1 MFDWSPERIETG
13 AIMMDSREAVKSLDT
28 YSDIL
33 VSLSVLLGAKMF
45 EDGGD
50 QGIRKDREGLL
61 LELKEK
67 QKEAMSLAIEIV
79 KAINHQRAGSDQS
92 GDMIG
97 VNAAVQR
104 YVLADSQAS
113 EALKK
118 KEGNATAPNA
128 TAEAIG
134 RFLEKHGRLK
144 KSAERPTTVDP
155 MTWTPRGSSPT
166 TSERP

>member
-1 MFDWSPERIETG
+1 METG
-13 AIMMDSREAVKSLDT
+13 ALMMDSREAVKSLDT

-33 VSLSVLLGAKMF
+33 VSLSVLLGAKML
-45 EDGGD
+45 EDRGD

-61 LELKEK
+61 IELKEK

-79 KAINHQRAGSDQS
+79 KAINHPHAGSDQS

-113 EALKK
+113 EAKK
-118 KEGNATAPNA
+118 KEGDATAPNA
-128 TAEAIG
+128 TAEAIR
-134 RFLEKHGRLK
+134 RFREKHGMLE
-144 KSAERPTTVDP
+144 KSAELPTTVDP
-155 MTWTPRGSSPT
+155 MTCPPRGSSST